1 MFKSGWLCDKP
12 RRTDRSWEAFMRRA
26 INGSLLLA
34 AAFALGSVHAQTTQ
48 LSSAEIERRFDASL
62 SAAEM
67 AAWMKIMAA
76 EPNHVGSPH
85 NKANAEMVL
94 AQFRDWGWDAHIET
108 FEVLYPTPISQ
119 TLELIGAEPFRAT
132 LTEAPIA
139 GDDTSARTKDQ
150 LPAYVAYQGD
160 GDVTAPLVYVNY
172 GMQDDYLQLER
183 MGVSVKGKIVI
194 ARYGQGWRGLKPKL
208 AQEHGAVG
216 CIIFS
221 DPRDDGY
228 ATDDAYPKGPGRPAN
243 GVQRGS
249 VADMTQYPGDPLT
262 PGIGATAA
270 APRLAISQAPTILKI
285 PVLPISYGDAQHFL
299 AALGGRVV
307 PPAWRGALPITYHV
321 GGDGALVHMAVKS
334 DWPLKT
340 IYNVVAVMKGS
351 TYPDQW
357 ILRGNHH
364 DGWVFGAAD
373 PMSGHIALMGEA
385 KAIGALAK
393 TGWRPKRTLVYLSW
407 DAEEP
412 MLLGST
418 EWVETHAA
426 ELKEKALVYVNTDG
440 GARGFLDVDGSHSLQ
455 HLVNGVAIDVTDPQ
469 TGVSVAAR
477 LRAAMQV
484 VGTAPGANE
493 EARDNAKLAAD
504 AAHDLPIGALGSG
517 SDYSAFLQ
525 HLGIAALNVGFG
537 GEGRIGGIYH
547 SAYDTYEHYSRF
559 GDPGFAYAPVLAKV
573 AGRVVLRMADADVPL
588 ARYGDFAETVSRY
601 LDQVKKLADTKREA
615 AETQTKLL
623 AAGAYRLTDDP
634 TKTSGPPTP
643 LKSVPHFNMA
653 PLENAIAHLK
663 RSAKAY
669 DTALAAKG
677 AVQSDAAKAKLMDLA
692 RRTEQSLAVDVGLP
706 GRDWYKNLI
715 YAPGRYTGYAAKTLP
730 GVREAIEE
738 ERWADVDRY
747 AALTGAALDAYADK
761 LDEGVRLMDGIGS
774 VPQGG

>member
-1 MFKSGWLCDKP
+1 
-12 RRTDRSWEAFMRRA
+12 MRRA
-26 INGSLLLA
+26 ITNSLMLA
-34 AAFALGSVHAQTTQ
+34 AAFGVGPIHAQTTQ
-48 LSSAEIERRFDASL
+48 PSPAEVERQFDASL

-67 AAWMKIMAA
+67 ASWMKTMAA

-85 NKANAEMVL
+85 DKANAEMVL

-108 FEVLYPTPISQ
+108 FEVLYPTPISE
-119 TLELIGAEPFRAT
+119 TLELVGAEPFKAT
-132 LTEAPIA
+132 LTEPPVP
-139 GDDTSARTKDQ
+139 GDETSTRAKDG

-172 GMQDDYLQLER
+172 GMQEDYLQLER
-183 MGVSVKGKIVI
+183 LGVSVRGKIVI
-194 ARYGQGWRGLKPKL
+194 ARYGEGWRGLKPKL

-228 ATDDAYPKGPGRPAN
+228 AVGDAYPKGPGRPAN

-249 VADMTQYPGDPLT
+249 VADMTLYPGDPLT
-262 PGIGATAA
+262 PGIGATAN
-270 APRLAISQAPTILKI
+270 APRLPIADAPAILKI
-285 PVLPISYGDAQHFL
+285 PTLPISYADAQHFL
-299 AALGGRVV
+299 AALDGRVV
-307 PPAWRGALPITYHV
+307 PPNWRGSLPITYHV
-321 GGDGALVHMAVKS
+321 GGTDGARVHMAVKS

-340 IYNVVAVMKGS
+340 IYNVVAMMKGS

-357 ILRGNHH
+357 IMRGNHH

-373 PMSGHIALMGEA
+373 PMSGHIAMMGEA

-418 EWVETHAA
+418 EWAETHAA
-426 ELKEKALVYVNTDG
+426 ELKEKALIYVNSDG
-440 GARGFLDVDGSHSLQ
+440 SGRGFLGVEGSHSLQ
-455 HLVNGVAIDVTDPQ
+455 HLVNRVAADVTDPQ

-477 LRAAMQV
+477 LRARMQV
-484 VGTAPGANE
+484 AGAAPGAGE
-493 EARDNAKLAAD
+493 DARERAKIAAD
-504 AAHDLPIGALGSG
+504 ATHDLPIGALGSG
-517 SDYSAFLQ
+517 SDYSSFLQ

-537 GEGRIGGIYH
+537 GEGQVGGVYH
-547 SAYDTYEHYSRF
+547 SAYDTYEYYSRF
-559 GDPGFAYAPVLAKV
+559 GDPGFAYAPVLAKT
-573 AGRVVLRMADADVPL
+573 AGRLVLRMADADVPL

-615 AETQTKLL
+615 AETQAKLL
-623 AAGAYRLTDDP
+623 AADAYRLTDDP

-653 PLENAIAHLK
+653 PLENAIDHLK

-677 AVQSDAAKAKLMDLA
+677 AAQSDATKAKLIELA
-692 RRTEQSLAVDVGLP
+692 RQTEQSLAVEVGLP
-706 GRDWYKNLI
+706 GRDWYKHLI
-715 YAPGRYTGYAAKTLP
+715 YAPGRYTGYSPKTLP

-761 LDEGVRLMDGIGS
+761 LDEGVRLMGGDAGS
-774 VPQGG
+774 ARRAD

>member
-1 MFKSGWLCDKP
+1 MH
-12 RRTDRSWEAFMRRA
+12 RAMTRSL
-26 INGSLLLA
+26 ILA
-34 AAFALGSVHAQTTQ
+34 ATFAVSPIHAQTAPP
-48 LSSAEIERRFDASL
+48 SPAEVERQFDASL
-62 SAAEM
+62 NAAEM
-67 AAWMKIMAA
+67 ASWMKTMAA
-76 EPNHVGSPH
+76 EPNHVGSTH

-94 AQFRDWGWDAHIET
+94 AQFLDWGWDARIET

-119 TLELIGAEPFRAT
+119 TLELVGGEPFRAT
-132 LTEAPIA
+132 LTEAPIP
-139 GDDTSARTKDQ
+139 GDETSARTKDE

-172 GMQDDYLQLER
+172 GMREDYLQLER
-183 MGVSVKGKIVI
+183 LGVSVRGKIVI
-194 ARYGQGWRGLKPKL
+194 VRYGQGWRGLKPKL

-228 ATDDAYPKGPGRPAN
+228 ATEDAYPNGPARPAN

-262 PGIGATAA
+262 PGVGATASA
-270 APRLAISQAPTILKI
+270 VRLPISEAPTILKI

-299 AALGGRVV
+299 AALGGRVA
-307 PPAWRGALPITYHV
+307 PPNWRGALPITYHV
-321 GGDGALVHMAVKS
+321 GGGEGGLVHMAVKS

-357 ILRGNHH
+357 IMRGNHH

-373 PMSGHIALMGEA
+373 PLSGHIVMMGEA

-440 GARGFLDVDGSHSLQ
+440 SGRGFLFVEGSHSLQ
-455 HLVNGVAIDVTDPQ
+455 HLVNRVATDVMDPE

-477 LRAAMQV
+477 QRARMQV
-484 VGTAPGANE
+484 AGAAPGANE
-493 EARDNAKLAAD
+493 EARDTAKIAAD
-504 AAHDLPIGALGSG
+504 ATHDLPIDALGSG

-537 GEGRIGGIYH
+537 GEGQIGGIYH

-559 GDPGFAYAPVLAKV
+559 GDPGFAYAPVLAKTV
-573 AGRVVLRMADADVPL
+573 GRMVLRMADADVPL
-588 ARYGDFAETVSRY
+588 ARYGDFADTVSRY
-601 LDQVKKLADTKREA
+601 LDQVKKLADTRREA
-615 AETQTKLL
+615 ADAQAKML
-623 AAGAYRLTDDP
+623 AADAYRLADDP
-634 TKTSGPPTP
+634 TKTGGPPTP

-653 PLENAIAHLK
+653 PLENAVDHLK
-663 RSAKAY
+663 RSAKTY

-677 AVQSDAAKAKLMDLA
+677 AAQSTAIKAKLIDLA
-692 RRTEQSLAVDVGLP
+692 RQAELSLAVDVGLP
-706 GRDWYKNLI
+706 GRNWYKHLI
-715 YAPGRYTGYAAKTLP
+715 YAPGRYTGYAPKTLP
-730 GVREAIEE
+730 GVREASE
-738 ERWADVDRY
+738 
-747 AALTGAALDAYADK
+747 
-761 LDEGVRLMDGIGS
+761 
-774 VPQGG
+774 